1 LRSLN
6 HCGGQVWDWKK
17 KHDTETYPVL
27 AALNYT
33 RIHELADL
41 PASPEED
48 KRNRWYAWWL
58 AYTAE
63 IGA

>member
-1 LRSLN
+1 
-6 HCGGQVWDWKK
+6 VWDWKK
-17 KHDTETYPVL
+17 KHGTETYPVL
-27 AALNYT
+27 VALNYT

-58 AYTAE
+58 AFMAE